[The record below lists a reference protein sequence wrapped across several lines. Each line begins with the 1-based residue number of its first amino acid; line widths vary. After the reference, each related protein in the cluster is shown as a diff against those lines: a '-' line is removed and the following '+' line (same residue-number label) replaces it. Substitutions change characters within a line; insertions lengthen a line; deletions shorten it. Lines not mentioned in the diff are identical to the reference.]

1 MTSDF
6 GNIKMNLDG
15 IHAFLKDSNFKLTNE
30 ETDKINSIFNECDTT
45 NAQGENKADGE
56 LTGAERD
63 NFMNRIQSYSK
74 FLYDKVVDYYTLVD
88 VAEGLKEEKAIKEAA
103 QNQETLKM
111 NLDGFHKFLTDNGV
125 KLTDTEKAKVDSMFK
140 ECDEINGNPDGEL
153 TGVEK
158 EKFMNR
164 IKSYSKLLYSNL
176 ENYYTL
182 MDVSEDL
189 NAEKAVKEAAEN
201 VNAEKND

>member
-1 MTSDF
+1 
-6 GNIKMNLDG
+6 
-15 IHAFLKDSNFKLTNE
+15 
-30 ETDKINSIFNECDTT
+30 
-45 NAQGENKADGE
+45 
-56 LTGAERD
+56 
-63 NFMNRIQSYSK
+63 
-74 FLYDKVVDYYTLVD
+74 
-88 VAEGLKEEKAIKEAA
+88 
-103 QNQETLKM
+103 M